1 MQKPVDEEIAQEA
14 VRNYDGDKQQTVIQN
29 VVVKATK
36 EHLTKQLRLT
46 ATNEEEAWDAKKMK
60 EFLNKT
66 PDMTYK
72 RNKSAQG

>member
-29 VVVKATK
+29 VVVKANK
-36 EHLTKQLRLT
+36 EHLTKQSRLI
-46 ATNEEEAWDAKKMK
+46 ATNKGEAWVAKKIK
-60 EFLNKT
+60 EFLNET

-72 RNKSAQG
+72 RN